1 MDHTEPL
8 SRIPS
13 GMRYYFGQEA
23 RLRRTVEE
31 TAMTIFD
38 GWSYEEIM
46 TPTVDYYSL
55 FEHGMGRA
63 EAHRAFRFTDTDGR
77 LLALRPDVT
86 SAAARAAATLF
97 AERERPLRLCYA
109 APVFRQQPQSHAEW
123 RRESTQIGCELI
135 GANTRIADL
144 EVLAIASEFLRRV
157 DLDGNY
163 AITLNDVGIFNGVAE
178 RLKLD
183 PTSREEMRQLIDV
196 RNAADLERFL
206 APYTSV
212 MEAQTFAQLMQLSG
226 KRESL
231 DLARSVISNEQSR
244 AALDRLESLW
254 SVIESLD
261 LTSCFE
267 IDLGDVARLDYYT
280 GLTFKIYVKGAGY
293 RVGSGGRYDGLT
305 ASFGKAE
312 PAVGFVLDLDA
323 LTDVLRVRRAD
334 SSSSRALQGEAPELM
349 ANDPDEEPP
358 VDKTGIPASYH
369 SKERQECLS
378 HDSSS
383 DPSELFIEALERR
396 AKGERVS
403 LKLVR

>member
-1 MDHTEPL
+1 MDQMTESL
-8 SRIPS
+8 SRIPA

-31 TAMTIFD
+31 IAMTVFD
-38 GWSYEEIM
+38 GWSYEEIT

-55 FEHGMGRA
+55 FEHGMGRT

-97 AERERPLRLCYA
+97 AERQRPLRFCYV

-135 GANTRIADL
+135 GANTRVADL
-144 EVLAIASEFLRRV
+144 EVLAIASEFLRRLG
-157 DLDGNY
+157 LDGNY
-163 AITLNDVGIFNGVAE
+163 VITLNDVDIFNGVAE
-178 RLKLD
+178 RLRLD
-183 PTSREEMRQLIDV
+183 ADSREEMQQLIDV

-206 APYTSV
+206 VPYVSSE
-212 MEAQTFAQLMQLSG
+212 EAREFAQLMQLSG

-231 DLARSVISNEQSR
+231 SMARSVISNEQSC

-254 SVIESLD
+254 QVIESLG
-261 LTSCFE
+261 LTDYFE

-280 GLTFKIYVKGAGY
+280 GLTFKVYVNGAGY

-323 LTDVLRVRRAD
+323 LTDVLHAREKELATAPRLLPETPETGNKDILGD
-334 SSSSRALQGEAPELM
+334 SSVDLSALFLR
-349 ANDPDEEPP
+349 
-358 VDKTGIPASYH
+358 I
-369 SKERQECLS
+369 
-378 HDSSS
+378 
-383 DPSELFIEALERR
+383 LEQR
-396 AKGERVS
+396 AKDERVS
-403 LKLVR
+403 LGLAGKIAE

>member
-1 MDHTEPL
+1 MDQMTEPL
-8 SRIPS
+8 SSIPT
-13 GMRYYFGQEA
+13 GMRYYFGDEA
-23 RLRRTVEE
+23 RLRRTVEA
-31 TAMTIFD
+31 TGMTIFD
-38 GWSYEEIM
+38 GWSYEEIT

-109 APVFRQQPQSHAEW
+109 APVFRQQPQSHVEW

-135 GANTRIADL
+135 GANTRVADL
-144 EVLAIASEFLRRV
+144 EMLAIASEFLRRL

-178 RLKLD
+178 RLTLD

-206 APYTSV
+206 IPHTSTG
-212 MEAQTFAQLMQLSG
+212 EAQAFAQLMQLSG

-231 DLARSVISNEQSR
+231 NLARSVISNEQSS
-244 AALDRLESLW
+244 AALDRLDSLW
-254 SVIESLD
+254 TVIDSLG
-261 LTSCFE
+261 LTDCFE
-267 IDLGDVARLDYYT
+267 IDFGDVARLDYYT
-280 GLTFKIYVKGAGY
+280 GLTFKIYVNGAGY

-312 PAVGFVLDLDA
+312 SAVGFVLDLDA
-323 LTDVLRVRRAD
+323 LTDVLRVRAKD
-334 SSSSRALQGEAPELM
+334 LSAASTPQPKKLELPDDDG
-349 ANDPDEEPP
+349 DP
-358 VDKTGIPASYH
+358 
-369 SKERQECLS
+369 R
-378 HDSSS
+378 
-383 DPSELFIEALERR
+383 DPSALFLKALERR

-403 LKLVR
+403 LSLMGKPTG

>member
-1 MDHTEPL
+1 MPVLHRNMDHTESL
-8 SRIPS
+8 SKIPA
-13 GMRYYFGQEA
+13 GMRYYFGLEA

-31 TAMTIFD
+31 TGMSIFD
-38 GWSYEEIM
+38 GWSYEEIT

-55 FEHGMGRA
+55 FEHGMGKS

-86 SAAARAAATLF
+86 SATARAAATLF

-109 APVFRQQPQSHAEW
+109 APVFRQQPESHAEW

-135 GANTRIADL
+135 GANTRVADL
-144 EVLAIASEFLRRV
+144 EVLVIASEFLRRL
-157 DLDGNY
+157 DLDGTY
-163 AITLNDVGIFNGVAE
+163 AITLNDVGIFKGVAE
-178 RLKLD
+178 SLRLEA
-183 PTSREEMRQLIDV
+183 TSREEMRQLIDV

-206 APYTSV
+206 TRYTSTGK
-212 MEAQTFAQLMQLSG
+212 AQAFAQLMQLSG

-231 DLARSVISNEQSR
+231 DLARAVISNEQSL

-323 LTDVLRVRRAD
+323 LTELVHRRAALE
-334 SSSSRALQGEAPELM
+334 SSTLASQTRLQESTARDREEQQPENSSR
-349 ANDPDEEPP
+349 D
-358 VDKTGIPASYH
+358 
-369 SKERQECLS
+369 R
-378 HDSSS
+378 
-383 DPSELFIEALERR
+383 SELFIEALKRR
-396 AKGERVS
+396 AKGDRVS
-403 LKLVR
+403 LKLGR